1 MQSKILLKQ
10 TGSIYFSR
18 LPMAWILI
26 VCLEL
31 FLLRPNVPAAAT
43 TIPATL
49 RVGVV
54 QNCSTIDF
62 TVQQGDYKIVDVY
75 TGETVVDSV
84 AEGAVYRAQ
93 AETGLSRIK
102 LFQQVKPGKTP
113 ASQGSSVTA
122 VGGWENKGVFNGPLQ
137 IVCLGTD
144 RGGTED
150 LHLSRFQCESRS
162 YRGQLEIRLNSNSSG
177 LTGIN
182 ELLMEDYVAGVVP
195 REMSAWWP
203 KEALKAQAIIA
214 RTYAAQNMNK
224 HRAEGFN
231 LCATTNCQVYGGYD
245 YEEPSINNLLKETEG
260 QVLVDNQ
267 GALVTALYHSNSGG
281 YTENN
286 VNVFGADL
294 YYLQGRPDPYSLGH
308 GLADWSYTTAVNGR
322 NSRGE
327 EGLRNLLLTASPQ
340 LGLIES
346 IELSKY
352 PSGRV
357 NQVIIYDDR
366 GNNTKITGSKFVSLL
381 NPTGA
386 VGNDKVM
393 GRLFDLDTD
402 ASFTMLNGQG
412 EKAARQGADSSLMV
426 VSKNGKQNL
435 AGMESGYYVTGAA
448 GKYQRS
454 KIPTVIYIQGH
465 GWGHGVGLSQWGAFG
480 MAEQG
485 FKCDEILDFYYPET
499 RLIQVN

>member
-1 MQSKILLKQ
+1 MRPNIWLK
-10 TGSIYFSR
+10 SRPRKFFR
-18 LPMAWILI
+18 LPTVCFLI
-26 VCLEL
+26 VCLGL
-31 FLLRPNVPAAAT
+31 TLIGTDYPAAAA

-54 QNCSTIDF
+54 QNGSTIDF
-62 TVQQGDYKIVDVY
+62 AVQQGEYKIVDVC
-75 TGETVVDSV
+75 TGETVVDSMRGE
-84 AEGAVYRAQ
+84 AMYRAQ
-93 AETGLSRIK
+93 MDSGLSRIE
-102 LFQQVKPGKTP
+102 LFRQTEPGEISDRQESGET
-113 ASQGSSVTA
+113 SVE
-122 VGGWENKGVFNGPLQ
+122 GWENEGAFKGPLQ
-137 IVCLGTD
+137 LVCVGTD
-144 RGGTED
+144 RGETEA
-150 LHLSRFQCESRS
+150 LHVSRFQCESRS
-162 YRGQLEIRLNSNSSG
+162 YRGQLEIRLNTSCSG

-182 ELLMEDYVAGVVP
+182 ELLMEDYLAGVVP

-203 KEALKAQAIIA
+203 KEAIKAQAIIA

-245 YEEPSINNLLKETEG
+245 YEEPAINRLLKETEG
-260 QVLVDNQ
+260 QVLLDNQ
-267 GALVTALYHSNSGG
+267 GVLVTALYHSNSGG

-308 GLADWSYTTAVNGR
+308 GLADWGYTTAINGR

-327 EGLRNLLLTASPQ
+327 EGLRSLLLTANPQ

-357 NQVIIYDDR
+357 NQVIICDDQ
-366 GNNTKITGSKFVSLL
+366 GNNTKITGAKFVSLL

-386 VGNDKVM
+386 VGKDQVM

-402 ASFTMLNGQG
+402 ASLTMLNGQG
-412 EKAARQGADSSLMV
+412 EKTARQGADSSLTV

-435 AGMESGYYVTGAA
+435 AKVEFSYYVAGAA

-454 KIPTVIYIQGH
+454 KTPTVVYIQGH
-465 GWGHGVGLSQWGAFG
+465 GWGHGVGLSQWGAYG

-485 FKCDEILDFYYPET
+485 FKYQEILDFYYPGT
-499 RLIQVN
+499 QLIRVN

>member
-1 MQSKILLKQ
+1 
-10 TGSIYFSR
+10 
-18 LPMAWILI
+18 
-26 VCLEL
+26 
-31 FLLRPNVPAAAT
+31 
-43 TIPATL
+43 
-49 RVGVV
+49 
-54 QNCSTIDF
+54 
-62 TVQQGDYKIVDVY
+62 VQQGAYKIVDVS

-84 AEGAVYRAQ
+84 TEGTVYRVQLDA
-93 AETGLSRIK
+93 GLSRIK
-102 LFQQVKPGKTP
+102 LYKQTKPGETP
-113 ASQGSSVTA
+113 AGQGTGVTA
-122 VGGWENKGVFNGPLQ
+122 VQGWEDKGVFKGPLQ
-137 IVCLGTD
+137 IVCLGND

-162 YRGQLEIRLNSNSSG
+162 YRGQLEIRLNTDGSG

-182 ELLMEDYVAGVVP
+182 ELLMEDYLAGVVP

-203 KEALKAQAIIA
+203 KEALKAQAIIS
-214 RTYAAQNMNK
+214 RTYAAQNMSK

-245 YEEPSINNLLKETEG
+245 YEEPAVNRLIKETEG

-281 YTENN
+281 YTEDN

-294 YYLQGRPDPYSLGH
+294 YYLRGRPDPYSLGR
-308 GLADWSYTTAVNGR
+308 GLADWSYTTAVNGQS
-322 NSRGE
+322 SRGE
-327 EGLRNLLLTASPQ
+327 EGLRNRLLTVNPQ

-412 EKAARQGADSSLMV
+412 EKATRQGADSSLTV
-426 VSKNGKQNL
+426 VTKNGKQNL
-435 AGMESGYYVTGAA
+435 AGMGSSYYVTGAA

-465 GWGHGVGLSQWGAFG
+465 GWGHGVGLSQWGAYG

-485 FKCDEILDFYYPET
+485 FKCEEILDFYYPGT
-499 RLIQVN
+499 RLTQVNKSG